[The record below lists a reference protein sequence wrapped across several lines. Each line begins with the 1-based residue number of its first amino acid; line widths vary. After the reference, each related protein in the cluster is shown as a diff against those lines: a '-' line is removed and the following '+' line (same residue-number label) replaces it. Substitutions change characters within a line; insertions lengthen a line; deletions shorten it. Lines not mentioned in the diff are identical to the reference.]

1 MTPYFHDDGTEINPD
16 LIPMPDLCL
25 VCRKKNIPEEE
36 IPCTLNRIG
45 LKAGEEFE
53 CFAFE
58 TIYE

>member
-1 MTPYFHDDGTEINPD
+1 MTPYFNDDGTEINPD

-25 VCRKKNIPEEE
+25 VCKKKDDPYEE

-45 LKAGEEFE
+45 TKAGEEFE

-58 TIYE
+58 NND